1 MEILE
6 DLWNMELNYK
16 GVRVNF
22 FGVPKF
28 LLHDPKTVRS
38 TLSRLSK
45 KGFVKNNGYG
55 KWVLTPD
62 GRKYFERENKI
73 LKQFISPFKKGDAR
87 NLLIMFDIPES
98 RSKERYWLRTQ
109 LRKFNYKMIQKS
121 AWVGPGPLPKE
132 FILYLKELG
141 LTQCIKQF
149 KLAQDYKL
157 KH

>member
-6 DLWNMELNYK
+6 DLWNAELNYK

-28 LLHDPKTVRS
+28 LLHDSKTVRS

-45 KGFVKNNGYG
+45 KGFVKNTSYG
-55 KWVLTPD
+55 KWMITPD
-62 GRKYFERENKI
+62 GKKYFEKENKI
-73 LKQFISPFKKGDAR
+73 LRQFASPFKKGSVR
-87 NLLIMFDIPES
+87 NLLVMFDIPES
-98 RSKERYWLRTQ
+98 RSTERHWFRAH

-121 AWVGPGPLPKE
+121 VWVGPSPLPKE
-132 FILYLKELG
+132 FVAYLKEVRLID
-141 LTQCIKQF
+141 CIKQF
-149 KLAQDYKL
+149 KLAKDYKL